1 MAGPTVTLTYSG
13 DATDLVRAGKQSEA
27 SVQDVSR
34 AARDSGEETKKGFD
48 RGTFAAVG
56 LADAIGNAGDTVDS
70 VQSIF
75 NLAADQAH
83 RLARAQ
89 QDVAQ
94 AAADARQAQI
104 DLQQS
109 SRDAAQ
115 AQIDQEQ
122 AMLDAKVAQEEYNAA
137 VAEFGPNSNEAAQAA
152 IDLKQA
158 NEDISQSQQDVKQA
172 VEDGKQAQLDATDA
186 ALNMADAQREASD
199 ASGWSGWLDAVAQVA
214 PGLAAIALTLST
226 LVTPATWA
234 WTAALLANPIT
245 WIVGL
250 IALLVGGFIWLWNT
264 SAGFRDFWIGVW
276 NGIKSAVAASVQWIK
291 DVWNGIPGF
300 FSGIVN
306 GIGRVFSGIGNAI
319 SGAFK
324 GALNGVIGFLNG
336 AIGAINSLIR
346 GINNVSGL
354 VGIPAIPQ
362 IPNIPKMHSGGI
374 VPGPAGSEHLRILE
388 AGEEVIPANQRGRGG
403 QATVRFVGNTDSA
416 VAEVINTLI
425 RKRQIVIEV

>member
-83 RLARAQ
+83 RLARA
-89 QDVAQ
+89 
-94 AAADARQAQI
+94 
-104 DLQQS
+104 
-109 SRDAAQ
+109 
-115 AQIDQEQ
+115 
-122 AMLDAKVAQEEYNAA
+122 
-137 VAEFGPNSNEAAQAA
+137 
-152 IDLKQA
+152 
-158 NEDISQSQQDVKQA
+158 QQDVKQA

-362 IPNIPKMHSGGI
+362 IPHIPKMHSGGI

-425 RKRQIVIEV
+425 RKRQIV